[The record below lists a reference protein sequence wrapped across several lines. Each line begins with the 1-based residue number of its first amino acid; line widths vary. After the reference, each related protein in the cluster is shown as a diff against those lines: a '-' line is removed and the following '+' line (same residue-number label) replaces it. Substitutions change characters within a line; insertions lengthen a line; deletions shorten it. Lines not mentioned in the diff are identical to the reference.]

1 MDLETAYS
9 IIEKCPGFDDETSA
23 VGEAWAFV
31 VQDHAH
37 MYRALQ
43 LISGF
48 INDTPWYEV
57 SDQDVQSWIEAAK
70 ELEAE
75 T

>member
-1 MDLETAYS
+1 MGVDKGYQGFFITPEGKLVDMHVHQLEK
-9 IIEKCPGFDDETSA
+9 E
-23 VGEAWAFV
+23 
-31 VQDHAH
+31 HAH

-43 LISGF
+43 LILGF
-48 INDTPWYEV
+48 INDTPWHEV
-57 SDQDVQSWIEAAK
+57 HDQDVQSWIEAAK